1 MWNGLK
7 ALEEADLI
15 LLVLNASEPLTEQDR
30 NLLAISDLA
39 NRIVLLNKTDL
50 EEKIEADQLPEDVI
64 RISVLKTRT
73 STKSKKN
80 QPALL

>member
-1 MWNGLK
+1 MWSALK

-50 EEKIEADQLPEDVI
+50 EEQIEADQLPEDVI
-64 RISVLKTRT
+64 RISVLKTRI

-80 QPALL
+80 QSTLL